1 MKKTS
6 GAYLELHFVVLL
18 LGFTGILGKLIVVP
32 ALQLVIMRMMI
43 AFLGLLFITRISRI
57 SFRLSGRILLQ
68 SLGVGLIVAAHWF
81 CFFQAIKISN
91 VSIALGLL
99 GTGTLFTA
107 FLEPMFMRK
116 KMSGMDV
123 LIALVILVG
132 IYLIFRFES
141 GYFWGILTAI
151 AAYFLSSLF
160 SVMNKKLGEHGDVRN
175 ISMIEMVSGII
186 VLSIAWAVGGNEIAI
201 PTPSDWF
208 FVILLGSVCTAYAF
222 TATIR
227 LMQRFSAYLVVLHIN
242 LEPVYAIIL
251 AYFIFGESEKMTW
264 GFYVGSA
271 IVTAAVFFYT
281 FASRIKARNKD
292 NTITA

>member
-1 MKKTS
+1 MKKTP

-18 LGFTGILGKLIVVP
+18 LGFTGILGKLIVLP
-32 ALQLVIMRMMI
+32 ALQLVVMRMVI
-43 AFLGLLFITRISRI
+43 AFLGLLLITRISKIR
-57 SFRLSGRILLQ
+57 FDLSRRVLFQ

-81 CFFQAIKISN
+81 CFFEAIKISN

-107 FLEPMFMRK
+107 FLEPLFMRK
-116 KMSGMDV
+116 KLSGIDIV
-123 LIALVILVG
+123 VALVILIG

-175 ISMIEMVSGII
+175 ISMIEMISGMTAMCTIWLLSQNDI
-186 VLSIAWAVGGNEIAI
+186 VI
-201 PTPSDWF
+201 PSTSDWF
-208 FVILLGSVCTAYAF
+208 FVILLGSICTAYAF

-264 GFYVGSA
+264 GFYLGSA
-271 IVTAAVFFYT
+271 IVTAALFFYT
-281 FASRIKARNKD
+281 FYSRLKTKKLS
-292 NTITA
+292 